1 MTNTMSQESSPL
13 SSIGTHTRF
22 DDAPVQTLLERIPRM
37 GIDDLMDLLD
47 HEDLGAN
54 ELRLAK
60 QRIEQF
66 QLIASLQGIKRSLE
80 DSSNS
85 EASKRQRYEFK
96 YTNIDKLT
104 PTASLRKLADWKADM
119 SRLFEGSPSKFGTD
133 SMKLI
138 AAHQYMN
145 DKAKTLWQTHVHT
158 TPDDNNWPDFLQWA
172 QRLVSQGS
180 DSQVTIYQDYYKANQ
195 REGQSPTTFDAY
207 LSSLE
212 SVMGEH
218 SQVSN
223 AMNFFTRLL
232 PELQSKM
239 ELSARERFPETRQE
253 MVSFAQRIWHGMVKA
268 GEVKIRKERSDNK
281 KKEDPKDPSQQEHP
295 GQGRS
300 NRGYGQRGRGGRAR
314 GRGRGG
320 RSGRGEGSP
329 SSRQTENK
337 FPTGQN
343 DKGEPC
349 CFKCGST
356 DHFVAKCDNS
366 GPSQGKDSKPQS
378 TPRPQLTQ
386 KTPRVNQTRVKEYE
400 DLTSSSDS
408 EN

>member
-1 MTNTMSQESSPL
+1 MSQQDSPL
-13 SSIGTHTRF
+13 SSLGTHTPS
-22 DDAPVQTLLERIPRM
+22 DYAPTQTLLQRIPRM
-37 GIDDLMDLLD
+37 SIDDLVNLLD
-47 HEDLGAN
+47 HEDLGADSD
-54 ELRLAK
+54 ELRLIK

-66 QLIASLQGIKRSLE
+66 QLRASLQGIKRSLE

-85 EASKRQRYEFK
+85 EPSKRQRHEFK

-119 SRLFEGSPSKFGTD
+119 SRLFEGSPSKFETD

-138 AAHQYMN
+138 AAHQYMD

-232 PELQSKM
+232 PELQVKM
-239 ELSARERFPETRQE
+239 ELSGRERFPETRQE

-268 GEVKIRKERSDNK
+268 GAVKIRKERSDNK

-300 NRGYGQRGRGGRAR
+300 NQGHGQ
-314 GRGRGG
+314 RGRGG
-320 RSGRGEGSP
+320 RSGRGEGP
-329 SSRQTENK
+329 TSSRQTENK